1 MDPPELLPEG
11 NAPHKREI
19 AFQGKA
25 NLAWME
31 EVDSSIF
38 L

>member
-1 MDPPELLPEG
+1 MDPPEVLPKC
-11 NAPHKREI
+11 NATHKREI

-31 EVDSSIF
+31 EVDISIF